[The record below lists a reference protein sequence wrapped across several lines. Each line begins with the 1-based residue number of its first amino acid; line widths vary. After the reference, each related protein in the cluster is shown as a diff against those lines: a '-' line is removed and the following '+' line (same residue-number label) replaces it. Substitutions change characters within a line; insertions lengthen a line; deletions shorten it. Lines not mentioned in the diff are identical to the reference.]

1 MKLDEK
7 ILSEELM
14 HKGNFLKFVNVTVEL
29 PDGKK
34 GTRDIIRHPGAS
46 AILPFIDDETVIL
59 VKQFRTA
66 LNKILIEVPAGK
78 LEKGEY
84 PLVCASR
91 ELEEETGYKSD
102 NIEYLGTI
110 ATGAGFTDEVI
121 HLYKA
126 TNLYEGIKC
135 GDEDEFIDI
144 MKLKISDVKKMIKN
158 GEIIDTKTI
167 STFMYID

>member
-7 ILSEELM
+7 ILNEELM
-14 HKGNFLKFVNVTVEL
+14 HKGNFLKFVNITVEL
-29 PDGKK
+29 PDGKI
-34 GTRDIIRHPGAS
+34 GTRDIIRHPGAA
-46 AILPFIDDETVIL
+46 AIIPFIDEETIIL

-66 LNKILIEVPAGK
+66 LNKVLIELPAGK
-78 LEKGEY
+78 LEKDED
-84 PLVCASR
+84 PLICAKR

-126 TNLYEGIKC
+126 TSLYEGIKS
-135 GDEDEFIDI
+135 GDEDEFIEI
-144 MKLKISDVKKMIKN
+144 YKYKLDDVKKMIKN

-167 STFMYID
+167 SAFMYL